1 MYTAMVFDKVL
12 FGSTSMSRKDH
23 AKRVARERK
32 KHERRKEEDERN
44 RQSVRTS
51 PEKVLR
57 DLKSLF
63 KDDAARAMI
72 LLCARGLPFEEIAV
86 RSNVSIERVK
96 ELGDKV
102 NDLPPS
108 LKRLLEANPEV
119 LLNSNVLQAGLEG
132 VRERGL

>member
-1 MYTAMVFDKVL
+1 
-12 FGSTSMSRKDH
+12 MSRKDH

-32 KHERRKEEDERN
+32 KHEQRKQEDERN

-72 LLCARGLPFEEIAV
+72 LLCARGLPLEEIAV
-86 RSNVSIERVK
+86 RSNFSIERVK
-96 ELGDKV
+96 
-102 NDLPPS
+102 
-108 LKRLLEANPEV
+108 
-119 LLNSNVLQAGLEG
+119 
-132 VRERGL
+132 